1 MYYFLTQRLV
11 PINQFDAF
19 VSQRFLSQLIRN
31 FIHTC
36 FLFFFFLVFQGEHVV
51 SVGGYIYLWDWRS
64 GILVTKLK
72 ASSSCSAVT
81 SVSFSSDAKFI
92 VTAGKKHLKFWTV
105 GSSPGT
111 RLSNGTGSL
120 AMHGKPVNLGPQ
132 KGSSFIS
139 VTSAIGM
146 NNSPDTAEQAGD
158 LFPIYV
164 LTDEGWIS
172 YTITL

>member
-1 MYYFLTQRLV
+1 MLL
-11 PINQFDAF
+11 
-19 VSQRFLSQLIRN
+19 FLSGSCHRLTAYYK
-31 FIHTC
+31 FYPYV
-36 FLFFFFLVFQGEHVV
+36 FLVFFFFLVFQGEHVV

-139 VTSAIGM
+139 VTSAIRM
-146 NNSPDTAEQAGD
+146 NNSPATAEQVGD